1 MRYNSILLNKL
12 RSNTLF
18 LLTFLLCLFLN
29 PFFGQNKGLKKE
41 EVDIGDM
48 SFGYPKYAKDLIQRK
63 LGDYQNISDEILVQM
78 YLLTIQMNFQ
88 LKKKMKMKNKL

>member
-63 LGDYQNISDEILVQM
+63 LGDYQKCVQGFFR
-78 YLLTIQMNFQ
+78 TKCIC
-88 LKKKMKMKNKL
+88 K